1 MELWKIRL
9 RQTERRLSTA
19 AVVEALAHRASDVL
33 SVQTSLDRDG
43 PVWEV
48 VLEAPYGTTAEAVVA
63 DLAADGLRGVLRP
76 AGVHDFLD
84 PRARC
89 LALVEEVRRQP
100 HRLADVAAQLL
111 DAQVVTGSDD
121 ASTSARSAAPGETME
136 LTRGGHAFAQLR
148 RPGLAFSCGEA
159 AEVQALA
166 RIASP
171 SEAGGQPQ
179 QRLVLRE
186 GHEVTVRTAQPH
198 DRGFI
203 RALQKSTSVPGL
215 GSACPGA
222 GVSSDHRERRANASR
237 CVATLV
243 ATAPDGER
251 VAAAR
256 LFPSSVGGAGEAC
269 LIVQEC
275 WQRRGLG
282 AALVLHSL
290 LVARRHGLTR
300 LRTVLHHSDLAMQ
313 RSFQEAGA
321 TLIRL
326 ESSPL
331 VAVSLPTELPPV
343 EVVHPGCSGGMRSSF
358 DGKSFLE

>member
-1 MELWKIRL
+1 MDLWKLRL
-9 RQTERRLSTA
+9 RQKEQRLSTA
-19 AVVEALAHRASDVL
+19 EVVEALAYRVSDVL

-43 PVWEV
+43 PLWEV
-48 VLEAPYGTTAEAVVA
+48 VLAAPYGMTAEGILA

-76 AGVHDFLD
+76 AGVHDFLN
-84 PRARC
+84 PQARC

-121 ASTSARSAAPGETME
+121 TLTSAGAAAPGETME
-136 LTRGGHAFAQLR
+136 LTRGGHTFAQLR
-148 RPGLAFSCGEA
+148 RPGFAFSCGEA
-159 AEVQALA
+159 AEVQTLA
-166 RIASP
+166 RVASP
-171 SEAGGQPQ
+171 SEAWGQSQ
-179 QRLVLRE
+179 TRLVLRD
-186 GHEVTVRTAQPH
+186 GHEVTLRMAQPH

-203 RALQKSTSVPGL
+203 RALQSSTSIPGL
-215 GSACPGA
+215 CTPSPGA
-222 GVSSDHRERRANASR
+222 WVSSADRERWANASR
-237 CVATLV
+237 CLATLV
-243 ATAPDGER
+243 ATASDGER

-256 LFPSSVGGAGEAC
+256 LFPASVGGVGEAC
-269 LIVQEC
+269 LIVQER

-321 TLIRL
+321 TLVRL
-326 ESSPL
+326 EWSQL
-331 VAVSLPTELPPV
+331 VAVSLPTELPPI
-343 EVVHPGCSGGMRSSF
+343 EVVHPGCSGGVRSSC
-358 DGKSFLE
+358 DGKSLVG